1 MESANRKSIYCDGI
15 ADVTDGSLVYT
26 AELQEKVKRAFGVEI
41 PKVVRFKD
49 IPKVANLLIDKI
61 IKVALNKNRENDK

>member
-1 MESANRKSIYCDGI
+1 MVPISCDGI

-41 PKVVRFKD
+41 PKVVLFD
-49 IPKVANLLIDKI
+49 EIPQVANLLIEKI
-61 IKVALNKNRENDK
+61 IKVALEK